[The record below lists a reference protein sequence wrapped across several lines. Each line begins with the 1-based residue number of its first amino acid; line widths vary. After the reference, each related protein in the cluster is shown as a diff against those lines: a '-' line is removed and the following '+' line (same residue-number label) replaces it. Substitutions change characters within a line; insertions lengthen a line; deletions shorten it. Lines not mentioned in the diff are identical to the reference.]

1 MAKFPCGSSARFVPA
16 RFVSARCGG
25 IIIRDGRNGG
35 YRVRFFSSMAP
46 GAVFGKSKVQDGE
59 RGWGSIE

>member
-1 MAKFPCGSSARFVPA
+1 MAKFPCRSSARFVPA
-16 RFVSARCGG
+16 RFVPARCGG

-35 YRVRFFSSMAP
+35 YCVRFFSSMAP